1 MGGGGGTNG
10 RLSWLASWLL
20 GRALQRRTSLPRP
33 LPLEGDPGQTNVA
46 VENNVIHA
54 GGTVD
59 DAISLNN
66 ALVVNHANITLKNN
80 KIYPV

>member
-1 MGGGGGTNG
+1 M
-10 RLSWLASWLL
+10 
-20 GRALQRRTSLPRP
+20 
-33 LPLEGDPGQTNVA
+33 A